1 MMNSSK
7 PYSLH
12 TRNNAHLTI
21 THTMKNCTPTHTTPT
36 HPVNRT
42 HASER
47 VHSLYTELAYSQN
60 LSQKFVENIIYK
72 TIKREKKGF
81 QKYCVNIIKGKGILI
96 QKFIRRFLKNIAN
109 KQKRKELLY
118 NVKRGDIFRKN
129 NSKKIKRLMYC

>member
-1 MMNSSK
+1 MNSGK

-21 THTMKNCTPTHTTPT
+21 THTMKNCTPTRTNAHT
-36 HPVNRT
+36 PVNRT

-47 VHSLYTELAYSQN
+47 VHNLYTELAS
-60 LSQKFVENIIYK
+60 
-72 TIKREKKGF
+72 
-81 QKYCVNIIKGKGILI
+81 I

-109 KQKRKELLY
+109 KQKRKEFLY

-129 NSKKIKRLMYC
+129 NSKKEKREIVEDFHKSLWIGVDVEIFKNKIY